1 MRSSRGKDQ
10 LHAYA
15 VAGPA
20 WKTVRFSL
28 RNLSKDLKSISELG
42 PMTRYPLSGAK
53 RKSKPPGEI
62 APDRMVVRSV
72 GELARIGDADLG
84 LRGEL
89 QIAARFD
96 QRGVAR
102 YRNTQDIEP

>member
-1 MRSSRGKDQ
+1 MKEIGSSTPPSREG
-10 LHAYA
+10 
-15 VAGPA
+15 
-20 WKTVRFSL
+20 
-28 RNLSKDLKSISELG
+28 
-42 PMTRYPLSGAK
+42 

-62 APDRMVVRSV
+62 ALDRMVVRAV

-102 YRNTQDIEP
+102 NRNTKILNPEPMLWNESAAVGVMSPKACCQATDARGMSAMPFCRR